1 MKRWKSFCISVS
13 NPKKILAIF
22 MILFLLLPEGCTGK
36 EEEQSDILRVGIVTY
51 SQDDPYINALTD
63 TLKEELKKKET
74 EDMSVMVSIKS
85 GGNDQEDQDEV
96 VEEMIDAGCD
106 ILCVN
111 LVDRTA
117 PSKIIKMAK
126 ENEIPVL
133 FFNREPVREDLFQWE
148 HLYYIGCEAEQ
159 SGVIQG
165 KLAADYIKA
174 HPELDRNQD
183 GKIQYV
189 MLVGEA
195 GHQDSISRTEVSV
208 KTLME
213 QGIELEKLTNQFA
226 DWNRGQAEN
235 RVNRIISQYGDSV
248 ELILSNNDEMAL
260 GAVEA
265 YESAGIDSSKWPA
278 LFGIDGLPDALEAIK
293 DGKIQGTV
301 YQDREDQ
308 ARQMARMIWLIYQD
322 QSLDEIH
329 LEDEK
334 YYTAQYRRVDESNVD
349 SFVGR

>member
-1 MKRWKSFCISVS
+1 MKRWKSFYITAS
-13 NPKKILAIF
+13 NWKKILG
-22 MILFLLLPEGCTGK
+22 LSLVLPLLVSTGCGRKETSHTG
-36 EEEQSDILRVGIVTY
+36 ILRVGIVTY
-51 SQDDPYINALTD
+51 SQDDPNINALTD
-63 TLKEELKKKET
+63 NLKEDLKKKESD
-74 EDMSVMVSIKS
+74 ELNVIVSVKS
-85 GGNDQEDQDEV
+85 GGDDQEDQDQV

-133 FFNREPVREDLFQWE
+133 FFNREPVREDLYQWDQ
-148 HLYYIGCEAEQ
+148 LYYIGCDAEE
-159 SGVIQG
+159 SGIIQG
-165 KLAADYIKA
+165 KMAADYIKD

-208 KTLME
+208 KTLMD
-213 QGIELEKLTNQFA
+213 QGVQLEKISNQFA
-226 DWNRGQAEN
+226 DWKRGQAEN
-235 RVNRIISQYGDSV
+235 RISRIISQYADQV

-265 YESAGIDSSKWPA
+265 YEKAGIDSSKWPA
-278 LFGIDGLPDALEAIK
+278 IFGIDGLSDALAGIK
-293 DGKIQGTV
+293 DGTIQGTV
-301 YQDREDQ
+301 YQDREDL
-308 ARQMARMIWLIYQD
+308 ARQMAKMTLLLYQEK
-322 QSLDEIH
+322 SLDEMK
-329 LEDEK
+329 LEDGK
-334 YYTAQYRRVDESNVD
+334 YYTAKYRRVAADNVD

>member
-1 MKRWKSFCISVS
+1 MKKWKSICISAS
-13 NPKKILAIF
+13 KWKKILGASLIV
-22 MILFLLLPEGCTGK
+22 ILLLTGGCGKK
-36 EEEQSDILRVGIVTY
+36 EEMDAGILRVGIVTY
-51 SQDDPYINALTD
+51 SQDDPNINALTD
-63 TLKEELKKKET
+63 NLKEDLKKKET
-74 EDMSVMVSIKS
+74 KDMNVIVSVKS
-85 GGNDQEDQDEV
+85 GGDNQEDQDQV

-126 ENEIPVL
+126 ENDIPVL

-148 HLYYIGCEAEQ
+148 NLYYIGCEAEQ

-165 KLAADYIKA
+165 KTAADYIKE

-213 QGIELEKLTNQFA
+213 EGVCLEKISNQFA

-235 RVNRIISQYGDSV
+235 RMSRIISQYGDGV

-265 YESAGIDSSKWPA
+265 YEKAGIEESKWPA
-278 LFGIDGLPDALEAIK
+278 IFGIDGLTDALTAIK
-293 DGKIQGTV
+293 EGKIQGTV
-301 YQDREDQ
+301 YQDREDL
-308 ARQMARMIWLIYQD
+308 ARQMARMTLLLYKD
-322 QSLDEIH
+322 QSLEEMS
-329 LEDEK
+329 LEDKK
-334 YYTAQYRRVDESNVD
+334 YYTAQYRRVDGDNVD

>member
-265 YESAGIDSSKWPA
+265 YESAGIDSSKWPS

-322 QSLDEIH
+322 RSLDEIH

>member
-1 MKRWKSFCISVS
+1 MKKWKSFCISV
-13 NPKKILAIF
+13 NNWEKILGLS
-22 MILFLLLPEGCTGK
+22 MILTLLLITGCGKK
-36 EEEQSDILRVGIVTY
+36 EEADAGILRVGIITY
-51 SQDDPYINALTD
+51 SQDDPNINALTD
-63 TLKEELKKKET
+63 KLKEDLKKKET
-74 EDMSVMVSIKS
+74 EKINIVVSVKS
-85 GGNDQEDQDEV
+85 GGDDQENQDQV

-126 ENEIPVL
+126 ENDIPVL

-148 HLYYIGCEAEQ
+148 KLYYIGCDAEQ

-165 KLAADYIKA
+165 KMAADYIKE

-208 KTLME
+208 KTLMD
-213 QGIELEKLTNQFA
+213 QGIQLEKLSNQFA

-235 RVNRIISQYGDSV
+235 RINRIISQYGDSV

-265 YESAGIDSSKWPA
+265 YEKAGIDSGKWPA
-278 LFGIDGLPDALEAIK
+278 IFGIDGLSDALEAIK
-293 DGKIQGTV
+293 EEKIQGTV
-301 YQDREDQ
+301 YQDREDL
-308 ARQMARMIWLIYQD
+308 ARQMARISFLLYGEE
-322 QSLDEIH
+322 SLDEIGFD
-329 LEDEK
+329 DEK
-334 YYTAQYRRVDESNVD
+334 YYTAQYRRVDKSNVD